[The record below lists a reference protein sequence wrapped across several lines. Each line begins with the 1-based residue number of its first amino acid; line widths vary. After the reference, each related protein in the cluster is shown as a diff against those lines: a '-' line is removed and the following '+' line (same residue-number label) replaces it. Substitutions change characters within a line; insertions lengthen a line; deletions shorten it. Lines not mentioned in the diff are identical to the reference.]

1 MWKGEVRLMPQL
13 PLPKGKMHLPLNGRL
28 GGPQSQ
34 SGHFGEDSNP
44 LPLLVFE
51 HQIIQSVA

>member
-1 MWKGEVRLMPQL
+1 VEERGQSHVPGPPSQ
-13 PLPKGKMHLPLNGRL
+13 GKIHLPLNGRL

-34 SGHFGEDSNP
+34 SGHFGEDNNP

-51 HQIIQSVA
+51 HQIVQPVV